1 MLIYKKLKFNQRLK
15 AMGLTKEDFGDM
27 VFAIAHP
34 NEPCKFAI
42 SKSEMIEIVDYVS
55 GKTNKRPRTR

>member
-27 VFAIAHP
+27 VFAIAH
-34 NEPCKFAI
+34 NTESKFAL

-55 GKTNKRPRTR
+55 GKTNKRPRVN

>member
-15 AMGLTKEDFGDM
+15 VMGLTKEDYGDM

-34 NEPCKFAI
+34 EKECKFTL
-42 SKSEMIEIVDYVS
+42 SKSQMIDIVDYIS
-55 GKTNKRPRTR
+55 GKTNKRPRV

>member
-15 AMGLTKEDFGDM
+15 AVGITKEDYGDM
-27 VFAIAHP
+27 VFAIAH
-34 NEPCKFAI
+34 NEKGKFDL

-55 GKTNKRPRTR
+55 GKTNKRPRIK